1 MLESIDMNNFC
12 NEKLSIGDPVEFYAD
27 QTHSNIVRK
36 YRGGV
41 FAGVSMNTVVDFGC
55 ADFRLKYEEVPIGS
69 KLGLAT
75 TGSKIKLPIVGNR
88 GDYIRPKKDGT
99 WKVGCKRKNAIGQI
113 IECFG
118 NRSIVRLM

>member
-1 MLESIDMNNFC
+1 MQM
-12 NEKLSIGDPVEFYAD
+12 
-27 QTHSNIVRK
+27 
-36 YRGGV
+36 
-41 FAGVSMNTVVDFGC
+41 
-55 ADFRLKYEEVPIGS
+55 
-69 KLGLAT
+69 
-75 TGSKIKLPIVGNR
+75 TGEA